1 MQSELI
7 SLNHLEYI
15 DLYLYCKELVNPLRF
30 DLDDCTTRA
39 INSRYM
45 QWHKVGLEYYEANI
59 TGKKFKVLDY
69 KKYMHHLML
78 MKIGSG
84 KN

>member
-7 SLNHLEYI
+7 SLTHAEYI
-15 DLYLYCKELVNPLRF
+15 DLYIYCKELVNPLRF
-30 DLDDCTTRA
+30 ALDDCTTRA

-45 QWHKVGLEYYEANI
+45 QWHKVGLEYYETNV

-78 MKIGSG
+78 MKISNG
-84 KN
+84 K